1 MNEKKNKE
9 VKAESKAASKA
20 NEQVINELKE
30 QVSKLTAERDM
41 LNAKVSDLEDTKDRY
56 FRYWQREEGKVAT
69 LLRLIKSGIKPGEYL
84 NLAEIAEKIAESA

>member
-20 NEQVINELKE
+20 NEQVIELKE
-30 QVSKLTAERDM
+30 QVSKLTAERDV

>member
-9 VKAESKAASKA
+9 VKAESKAASQA
-20 NEQVINELKE
+20 NEQVIELKE
-30 QVSKLTAERDM
+30 QVSKLTAERDV

-56 FRYWQREEGKVAT
+56 YRYWQREEGKVAT

-84 NLAEIAEKIAESA
+84 NLAEIAEKIAESM

>member
-9 VKAESKAASKA
+9 VKAESKAAS

-30 QVSKLTAERDM
+30 QVAKLTAERDA
-41 LNAKVSDLEDTKDRY
+41 LNAKVADLEGTKDRY
-56 FRYWQREEGKVAT
+56 YRYWQREEGKVAT

-84 NLAEIAEKIAESA
+84 NLAEIAEKIAESI

>member
-20 NEQVINELKE
+20 NEQVIELKE
-30 QVSKLTAERDM
+30 QVSKLTAERDV

-84 NLAEIAEKIAESA
+84 NLAEIAEKIAESS

>member
-20 NEQVINELKE
+20 NEQVIELKE
-30 QVSKLTAERDM
+30 QVSKLTAERDV

-84 NLAEIAEKIAESA
+84 NLAEIAEKVAESS